1 MVLRGAAYEQHGR
14 CCRRSFRTA
23 RMIRGVVL
31 FTENL
36 RAFYPLQVYSCVRSI
51 NSDAEFSR
59 HKSMMNAKIE
69 TLVNTGIPTHEEAA
83 ACPIYNKSFQWRFN
97 LTLR

>member
-1 MVLRGAAYEQHGR
+1 MKKAKKLLLQAA
-14 CCRRSFRTA
+14 SLIMA
-23 RMIRGVVL
+23 AVM

-69 TLVNTGIPTHEEAA
+69 ALVNTGIPTA
-83 ACPIYNKSFQWRFN
+83 
-97 LTLR
+97 